1 MSIYFYQ
8 SIDIRTYSNDFLQ
21 SVALIRTTIR
31 ARHAGKAGMQYQLF
45 KDCRVL
51 ISIKISKINTR
62 SGYHVRFFALLIH
75 DQLITEGFR

>member
-8 SIDIRTYSNDFLQ
+8 SIDIRTYSNDFCQ
-21 SVALIRTTIR
+21 FIALTQTNFL
-31 ARHAGKAGMQYQLF
+31 ARNAGKSGMQCQLF